1 MPRKRKLSIFFWLI
15 SLFVILGIAGVLGC
29 NLWVIK
35 SGEGRVYRQVSGV
48 LGAEE
53 APGEKWPVGMV
64 LGTSKKVDVNTPNPY
79 FENRLEAASQLLKSG
94 AVEKL
99 LVSGHR
105 DSKYYDETRDMIIQ
119 LIKLGVPEDKIVSDD
134 RGARTLVSVS
144 RAKVAYGFANLVIV
158 TDDFHVSR
166 ALFIADRFGIN
177 AVALESERVNT
188 SYSRGV
194 RAREFLAR
202 VKAVID
208 LYWLELSGM
217 EEELA
222 GFEACAPKS

>member
-79 FENRLEAASQLLKSG
+79 FENRLEAASQLFKSG

-119 LIKLGVPEDKIVSDD
+119 LIELGVPEDKIVSDD
-134 RGARTLVSVS
+134 RGARTLDSVY

-158 TDDFHVSR
+158 VYCSCLTFVFLVLISTT
-166 ALFIADRFGIN
+166 
-177 AVALESERVNT
+177 STERGNT
-188 SYSRGV
+188 SN
-194 RAREFLAR
+194 
-202 VKAVID
+202 
-208 LYWLELSGM
+208 
-217 EEELA
+217 
-222 GFEACAPKS
+222 